1 MRRARI
7 SRIFRGPP
15 AAMGALPPATASLSD
30 LLAPPPAG
38 GAAGWQA
45 PAAPAGPTIPQLAQ
59 ALDRALAE
67 DDARVG
73 DLSSLLAA
81 ERRQQPTYT
90 PHPAGVRC
98 TRSLAARPAVA
109 RPHPRL
115 TRHPP
120 QALPLLEALAHQ
132 RVPQVVLERLNTR
145 QVSSFCGLFPE
156 IGRVWCAIDNVL
168 FIWRYDAECV
178 PRAAR
183 RKRQPPHGRRLARR
197 GTFRAASC
205 ALHSPP
211 APLTRASRPQ
221 REAAGVHGG
230 RVVHRERHAGHAAA
244 RHGGCPLAAHCGSGA
259 CAPFAARAD
268 AARPCR
274 LLFERHTARAGGRHH
289 HRGTRAAAALHA
301 TPRMRC

>member
-1 MRRARI
+1 MRQI
-7 SRIFRGPP
+7 DFSRIFSGPP

-98 TRSLAARPAVA
+98 IRSRLLGRPS
-109 RPHPRL
+109 RPRRRL

-178 PRAAR
+178 PRR
-183 RKRQPPHGRRLARR
+183 VSRLRHPPPARRLARR
-197 GTFRAASC
+197 GVF
-205 ALHSPP
+205 
-211 APLTRASRPQ
+211 
-221 REAAGVHGG
+221 
-230 RVVHRERHAGHAAA
+230 
-244 RHGGCPLAAHCGSGA
+244 
-259 CAPFAARAD
+259 
-268 AARPCR
+268 
-274 LLFERHTARAGGRHH
+274 
-289 HRGTRAAAALHA
+289 RAAAARRIRLLRRSRSPLARSARPLEYTEDESSIVNVTLVTPPPGTAAALSRCALRRRRVRVHCGARSRRTPAQA
-301 TPRMRC
+301 TS